1 MPIIDQLV
9 LEQPGACEAPEIAT
23 PRQGG
28 DLHLC
33 RKGELPASRRR
44 LKRRDGDVIPQQDD
58 EQRNEAMTDKKLT
71 PDWERIELDYRAG
84 VKTLRQIAEEHG
96 ISHVAINKRAKRD
109 GWSRD
114 LSAKIAAKA
123 EELVTRRAVTN
134 SVTKT
139 AAERDVVAANAQLQ
153 ADAVLSQREDVRR
166 GRRLVM
172 SLFEE
177 LEHETEHRDLYL
189 QLGELM
195 QSGDDASADKLNDI
209 YRKVISLP
217 QRIDGVRK
225 LSESLRIQIELERKV
240 LNIDERAPQKPETE
254 LADEELEARLSRL
267 LGKAGA

>member
-1 MPIIDQLV
+1 MP
-9 LEQPGACEAPEIAT
+9 EGRIA
-23 PRQGG
+23 
-28 DLHLC
+28 
-33 RKGELPASRRR
+33 GEPRR
-44 LKRRDGDVIPQQDD
+44 LKRREGDVIPQQDD

-71 PDWERIELDYRAG
+71 TRKVIDWESVEIQYRAG
-84 VKTLRQIAEEHG
+84 IRSLKDIGKEFDVSDA
-96 ISHVAINKRAKRD
+96 AIVKRAKRD

-114 LSAKIAAKA
+114 LRAKIQAKADAKVSEALVSAKVSA
-123 EELVTRRAVTN
+123 L
-134 SVTKT
+134 TKVR
-139 AAERDVVAANAQLQ
+139 ERDVIEANASVI
-153 ADAVLSQREDVRR
+153 ADAVLLQREDVRK

-172 SLFEE
+172 SMFEE

>member
-1 MPIIDQLV
+1 
-9 LEQPGACEAPEIAT
+9 
-23 PRQGG
+23 
-28 DLHLC
+28 
-33 RKGELPASRRR
+33 
-44 LKRRDGDVIPQQDD
+44 
-58 EQRNEAMTDKKLT
+58 
-71 PDWERIELDYRAG
+71 

-96 ISHVAINKRAKRD
+96 ITHGAINKPAKRD
-109 GWSRD
+109 EWVRD

-123 EELVTRRAVTN
+123 DELVSKAAVSI
-134 SVTKT
+134 SVSKPSAT
-139 AAERDVVAANAQLQ
+139 ERDVVAANAQLQ

-189 QLGELM
+189 QLGKLM
-195 QSGDDASADKLNDI
+195 QSPDDAGADKLNEL

-217 QRIDGVRK
+217 QRIDGARK